1 MTKDDKATPQ
11 GFAGLE
17 DMVSDLDAPIQ
28 PKSPTPPP
36 KAANPPPFQGA
47 RLPTH
52 AAPELLNL
60 TATRGVLPPT
70 PPPRAVF
77 IGNDQTP
84 SSKAKGPSNEKMLG
98 IAAVM
103 LIAVAIV
110 FNASQKKSRP
120 VAASGVPQVS
130 RPTTQPAPDA
140 TATAPALTPAAAP
153 APKYFYKL
161 RASDGAV
168 IEVEGP
174 PKATDAQLH
183 QIALLHWLP
192 KETYHRE
199 DRPSGGYGQ
208 VLDDDQIRYCLS
220 QKIRLGGWEKT
231 VDSYSGYSVDSFNRE
246 VKEFNSRCG
255 NYKYR
260 KGAVER
266 VQADVDTRFF
276 ELEKD
281 GRAHKGPRMP
291 APAKFT
297 RISVRVVGPA
307 PVQGA
312 GKVKPLPVVANAT
325 PASFN
330 VQRHPQCAGSYEVE
344 KCEKLARQMD
354 QETTQQ
360 KQARQQKLDAE
371 RQRNMAEVNG
381 TR

>member
-1 MTKDDKATPQ
+1 MTKDNRATPQ

-17 DMVSDLDAPIQ
+17 DMVSDLDASIP
-28 PKSPTPPP
+28 PKRPQPPP
-36 KAANPPPFQGA
+36 KAASSTPVQGGK
-47 RLPTH
+47 P
-52 AAPELLNL
+52 
-60 TATRGVLPPT
+60 PPT
-70 PPPRAVF
+70 PPPNWVF
-77 IGNDQTP
+77 YDNNQTP
-84 SSKAKGPSNEKMLG
+84 PSKAKDPSNKKILG
-98 IAAVM
+98 VAAVV
-103 LIAVAIV
+103 LIAVVIV
-110 FNASQKKSRP
+110 FNASQKKPKP
-120 VAASGVPQVS
+120 VAASGAPQVS
-130 RPTTQPAPDA
+130 RPTTQPEPYV
-140 TATAPALTPAAAP
+140 TASTPALTPAP

-161 RASDGAV
+161 RANDGVV

-183 QIALLHWLP
+183 QIALLHWLS

-276 ELEKD
+276 QLEKD
-281 GRAHKGPRMP
+281 GREHTGPRMP

-297 RISVRVVGPA
+297 RLSVRIVKPA

-312 GKVKPLPVVANAT
+312 GKMKPLAVVVNAT
-325 PASFN
+325 PTSFN
-330 VQRHPQCAGSYEVE
+330 VQHHPQCAGSYEVE
-344 KCEKLARQMD
+344 KCEKLARQID
-354 QETTQQ
+354 QETLQQ
-360 KQARQQKLDAE
+360 KQARQKKLDDE
-371 RQRNMAEVNG
+371 RQHNMAEVNG